1 MLHHAIM
8 SAAQHQRQTGVKL
21 TSPIS
26 VDQRTLY
33 NGNTISTPCPTVYLY
48 KKSKGKD
55 NAPSSG
61 AVIAPDRSVST
72 AENQFHNLTAKRLH
86 ISTDITER
94 DRSLVTH

>member
-1 MLHHAIM
+1 M
-8 SAAQHQRQTGVKL
+8 SAARHQSQTDVKL

-33 NGNTISTPCPTVYLY
+33 NGNHEHTTPNCLFINH
-48 KKSKGKD
+48 KEKD